1 VPFRDNKLT
10 RILQGSLSG
19 KSIIVLLATI
29 SENPDF
35 LNETIGTLNFAMR
48 CKGLTIKPMI
58 QSFSV
63 ENPEEIKR
71 NNENQQE
78 NIEKSLEN
86 DEIFE
91 GNHENN
97 EKSEVLA
104 TFLIKLLKGMRKLIR
119 KEGRNLREN
128 SMKNVDFQ
136 EKIEASS
143 GKLKYNFSLQQ
154 ATLSGFFLKE
164 LQKIDEKI
172 PFFLDFP
179 EKSDLFPKDF
189 SEDFLKK
196 NDFEEILNKV
206 QKLADFLVKNIRNFC
221 HEIET
226 LKQEIVVFSI
236 LQRKRQE
243 EIENWGNCLAF
254 SLQTLLE
261 KHQECLRK
269 DFPNIG
275 LFDLEQKS
283 LDFHKEILK
292 KCEDLFNR
300 NEFYQD
306 LDFFREKLNIIKTK
320 DFSHKIRDFSFMESL
335 RTLQKYSS
343 NRENMS
349 NSNRSP
355 NIEDENLKNPIIEIF
370 NKEEAKKTL
379 YSKEKTL
386 EKQKNFDIPL
396 INLMIPPKEISINL
410 NDLTDFKKNK
420 KKAFPEELLLA
431 ETPKKLLESPMKI
444 PESPMKSSES
454 PMKSSESPMK
464 SSENQK
470 IIEKN
475 MIRTDTP
482 TKKNLL
488 IKYLE
493 TEIHNE
499 MNSEEK
505 NENSGDFK
513 RAAENVLEKPEIMEF
528 SLKRLSS
535 EYKGKP
541 LPNELVRSVLDK
553 NAVRTRNNTIM
564 LKDRTSTLCAKSP
577 RSKFDNNNVMDYVKK
592 KSEITDEVSLLKFID
607 NSLDN
612 I

>member
-1 VPFRDNKLT
+1 
-10 RILQGSLSG
+10 
-19 KSIIVLLATI
+19 
-29 SENPDF
+29 
-35 LNETIGTLNFAMR
+35 
-48 CKGLTIKPMI
+48 
-58 QSFSV
+58 
-63 ENPEEIKR
+63 
-71 NNENQQE
+71 
-78 NIEKSLEN
+78 
-86 DEIFE
+86 
-91 GNHENN
+91 
-97 EKSEVLA
+97 
-104 TFLIKLLKGMRKLIR
+104 
-119 KEGRNLREN
+119 
-128 SMKNVDFQ
+128 MKNVDFQ

-379 YSKEKTL
+379 YSKEKT
-386 EKQKNFDIPL
+386 
-396 INLMIPPKEISINL
+396 
-410 NDLTDFKKNK
+410 
-420 KKAFPEELLLA
+420 FPEELLLA